1 MRLLLVEDDHDLSR
15 AVEKALLSEG
25 YTVDT
30 VSTGEGAIF
39 LAENT
44 DPEAVILDLGLPD
57 MDGLAVLSTMRRQR
71 PTLPVL
77 ILTAR
82 DSVDDR
88 VGGLDAGADDYLTKP
103 FDIPELIAR
112 LRAITRRMSGRTAN
126 KLEVGQVTL
135 DVDAHTVLLAGEPIE
150 LSGREYTLL
159 QTFMENS
166 ARLLTREQLE
176 HALYAWGDE
185 VASNTIE
192 VHIHSLRKKLG
203 KAFIKTVRG
212 IGYGVGMK

>member
-15 AVEKALLSEG
+15 AVEKALTAEG
-25 YTVDT
+25 YAVDA
-30 VSTGEGAIF
+30 VSTGEGALF
-39 LAENT
+39 LASKT

-57 MDGLAVLSTMRRQR
+57 VDGLSVLLSIRRLR
-71 PTLPVL
+71 PTVPVL

-82 DSVDDR
+82 DSVNDR

-103 FDIPELIAR
+103 FEIPELIAR
-112 LRAITRRMSGRTAN
+112 LRAITRRLSGRTAN
-126 KLEVGQVTL
+126 KLEVGEVTL
-135 DVDAHTVLLAGEPIE
+135 DVDAHTVLLGGEPVE
-150 LSGREYTLL
+150 LSGREYALL

-176 HALYAWGDE
+176 GSLYAWGDE
-185 VASNTIE
+185 VASNAIE

-203 KAFIKTVRG
+203 KSFIKTVRG

>member
-15 AVEKALLSEG
+15 AVEKALVSEG
-25 YTVDT
+25 YTVDA
-30 VSTGEGAIF
+30 VSTGEGALF
-39 LAENT
+39 LAANT
-44 DPEAVILDLGLPD
+44 DPDAVILDLGLPD
-57 MDGLAVLSTMRRQR
+57 MDGLAVLVSLRRQR
-71 PTLPVL
+71 ASLPVL

-82 DSVDDR
+82 DSVNDR

-126 KLEVGQVTL
+126 KLEIGEVTL
-135 DVDAHTVLLAGEPIE
+135 DVDAHRVLLGGESVE

-159 QTFMENS
+159 QTFMENN

-176 HALYAWGDE
+176 GALYAWGDE

-203 KAFIKTVRG
+203 KSFIKTVRG

>member
-15 AVEKALLSEG
+15 AVEKALVSEG
-25 YTVDT
+25 YTVDA
-30 VSTGEGAIF
+30 VSTGEGALF
-39 LAENT
+39 LAANT
-44 DPEAVILDLGLPD
+44 APDAVILDLGLPD
-57 MDGLAVLSTMRRQR
+57 MDGLAVLVSLRRHR
-71 PTLPVL
+71 HSLPVL

-82 DSVDDR
+82 DSVNDR

-126 KLEVGQVTL
+126 KLEVGEVTL
-135 DVDAHTVLLAGEPIE
+135 DVDAHRVTVEGEPVE

-159 QTFMENS
+159 QTFMENN

-176 HALYAWGDE
+176 GALYAWGDE

-192 VHIHSLRKKLG
+192 VHIHSLRKKIG
-203 KAFIKTVRG
+203 KSFIKTVRG

>member
-15 AVEKALLSEG
+15 AVEKALLVEG
-25 YTVDT
+25 YTVDA
-30 VSTGEGAIF
+30 VSTGEGALF
-39 LAENT
+39 LTANT
-44 DPEAVILDLGLPD
+44 DPDAVILDLGLPD
-57 MDGLAVLSTMRRQR
+57 MDGLAVLSAMRGQR
-71 PTLPVL
+71 PSLPVL

-82 DSVDDR
+82 DSVNDR

-112 LRAITRRMSGRTAN
+112 LRAITRRLGGRTAN
-126 KLEVGQVTL
+126 TLNEGDVTL

-150 LSGREYTLL
+150 LSGREYALL

-176 HALYAWGDE
+176 RALYAWGDE
-185 VASNTIE
+185 VTSNTIE

-203 KAFIKTVRG
+203 KSFIKTVRG
-212 IGYGVGMK
+212 IGYGVGVK

>member
-15 AVEKALLSEG
+15 AVERALASEG
-25 YTVDT
+25 YTVDA
-30 VSTGEGAIF
+30 VSTGEGALF
-39 LAENT
+39 LAENACP
-44 DPEAVILDLGLPD
+44 DAVILDLGLPD
-57 MDGLAVLSTMRRQR
+57 IDGLTVLSTMRNKR

-82 DSVDDR
+82 DSVADR

-103 FDIPELIAR
+103 FDIPELVAR
-112 LRAITRRMSGRTAN
+112 LRAITRRLGGRTAN
-126 KLEVGQVTL
+126 KLSVGDVIL
-135 DVDAHTVLLAGEPIE
+135 DVDAHTVMLSGEPVD
-150 LSGREYTLL
+150 LSGREYALL
-159 QTFMENS
+159 QAFMENS

-176 HALYAWGDE
+176 RALYAWGDE
-185 VASNTIE
+185 VTSNTIE

-212 IGYGVGMK
+212 IGYGVGIK